1 MPTQMAKFESK
12 HVQVNGSIDAVHAY
26 LQNMENI
33 QRLLPKDKISNWQCD
48 ADTCSFKIQNVYTL
62 GLKRVS
68 ASLNETEAT
77 TVFEST
83 DSSPFP
89 FTLTATLKSNGAT
102 TEAFE
107 LCDASINPFMEMMVK
122 GPLQSLFDYMAER
135 LEKEFADK
143 N

>member
-1 MPTQMAKFESK
+1 MAKFESK
-12 HVQVNGSIDAVHAY
+12 HVNVNGAMEAVHAY

-48 ADTCSFKIQNVYTL
+48 ADSCSFKIQNVYTL
-62 GLKRVS
+62 GLKRTTS
-68 ASLNETEAT
+68 SIDSDKAE
-77 TVFEST
+77 TVFQST

-89 FTLTATLKSNGAT
+89 FTLTANLKANGST
-102 TEAFE
+102 TEAFQ

-135 LEKEFADK
+135 LEKEFAEK

>member
-1 MPTQMAKFESK
+1 MAKFESK
-12 HVQVNGSIDAVHAY
+12 HVNVNGNIADVHAY

-48 ADTCSFKIQNVYTL
+48 ADSCSFKIQNVYTL
-62 GLKRVS
+62 GLKRT
-68 ASLNETEAT
+68 ASSIDAEKAE
-77 TVFEST
+77 TVFQST

-89 FTLTATLKSNGAT
+89 FTLTANLKANGAS
-102 TEAFE
+102 TEAFQ

-135 LEKEFADK
+135 LEKEFAEK